1 MAVGRVFCDRIG
13 RQIAAGTSSI
23 VDNDGLS
30 QGIVRRYWNRAGNRI
45 GSATR
50 WGADQ
55 QLNWSRRIAFRLGAL
70 YGHQGACKDGTEN
83 HQASHGEKRHPN
95 FPDLQALPG
104 HQFSGEDRVQLH
116 RRVPLLLPEG
126 RAEDSYRLPSASIS
140 GVPINSLRLVK
151 SSMRERNGSEVPRAA
166 SAAQKLV
173 RTA

>member
-1 MAVGRVFCDRIG
+1 MAIRRGFCDRIG
-13 RQIAAGTSSI
+13 RQIAAGTWSI
-23 VDNDGLS
+23 LDHNRLS
-30 QGIVRRYWNRAGNRI
+30 EGIRHRFCKRASNRI
-45 GSATR
+45 GSAAW
-50 WGADQ
+50 WGANQ
-55 QLNWSRRIAFRLGAL
+55 QLNWPRRIAFSLGAL

-140 GVPINSLRLVK
+140 GVPTNSLRLVK
-151 SSMRERNGSEVPRAA
+151 SSMRERNGSDVPRAA
-166 SAAQKLV
+166 SDA
-173 RTA
+173 